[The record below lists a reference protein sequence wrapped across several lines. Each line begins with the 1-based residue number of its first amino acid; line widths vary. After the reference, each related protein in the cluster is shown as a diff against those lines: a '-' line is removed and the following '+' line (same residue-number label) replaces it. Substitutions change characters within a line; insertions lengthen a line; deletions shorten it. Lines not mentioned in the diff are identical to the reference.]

1 MFWLLLSTGFTGGMT
16 FLYVTRWVGWWLFPP
31 PELDVHFS
39 PKGGCCDRV
48 VAEINKAKREILVL
62 AYSFTSKAITEAL
75 IAASGRGVTVEC
87 ILDHSNE
94 KEEHTDL
101 GLLVAAGLKP
111 LVDAK
116 HAIAHNKVM
125 IIDRRTL
132 ITGSFNFTRQA
143 EHENAENMLV
153 LHHHREL
160 VASYKQNY
168 ELHRAHSR
176 PPEKHAVLPDK
187 RRAA

>member
-16 FLYVTRWVGWWLFPP
+16 FLYVTRWVHWWLFPP
-31 PELDVHFS
+31 TALDVHFS
-39 PKGGCCDRV
+39 PKGGCTERV
-48 VAEINKAKREILVL
+48 VGEIAKARREILVL

-75 IAASGRGVTVEC
+75 IAAHKRGVMVDV

-94 KEEHTDL
+94 KEDHTDL
-101 GLLVAAGLKP
+101 GLLIDSEVKP

-125 IIDRRTL
+125 IIDRR
-132 ITGSFNFTRQA
+132 IVMTGSFNFTNQA
-143 EHENAENMLV
+143 EHENAENLLV
-153 LHHHREL
+153 LRHDREL
-160 VASYKQNY
+160 VASYRQNF
-168 ELHRAHSR
+168 ELHRGHAR
-176 PPEKHAVLPDK
+176 PPEKHAVAPT